1 MIFLAYLIAVES
13 SGAISLS
20 FGLVALISARILNW
34 QKDRLEL
41 TTEQMRNA
49 YLLSALFIIP
59 YSFYEMFPA
68 GYVSLTWIAIAII
81 YYMLSILLN
90 NKKYRWMALATYILT
105 VIYVFVLAITGTDTT
120 MTIVSF
126 VVLGVSLI
134 FVSVSYA
141 RKKVSTREEQ

>member
-1 MIFLAYLIAVES
+1 MIFFAYLFVEQS
-13 SGAISLS
+13 SGGISLS

-59 YSFYEMFPA
+59 YSFYQMFPA
-68 GYVSLTWIAIAII
+68 GFVSLTWIALAII
-81 YYMLSILLN
+81 YYMLSIMLN

-105 VIYVFVLAITGTDTT
+105 VIYVFILGFAGTDTT
-120 MTIVSF
+120 MTIISF
-126 VVLGVSLI
+126 VVLGATLI
-134 FVSVSYA
+134 FVSISYA
-141 RKKVSTREEQ
+141 RKKSKN